1 MRQKPKA
8 EAQVLTDKEHVNVVF
23 IGHVGKQ
30 DEVPAENTFKTKLG
44 LIRERGER
52 KLILILA
59 QSDLIT

>member
-44 LIRERGER
+44 LIRERR
-52 KLILILA
+52 KKINID
-59 QSDLIT
+59 SSTI